1 MHAGIPEAIIDGETG
16 FLVEEH
22 DAKMLAEKIQ
32 YLIEHPE
39 VRNEFGH
46 NARQLMLRKFNL
58 PVQTEKLEQY
68 YKEVINE

>member
-1 MHAGIPEAIIDGETG
+1 
-16 FLVEEH
+16 
-22 DAKMLAEKIQ
+22 MLAEKIQ